1 MDEYIKRGALQIA
14 LRRKEAGAANKR
26 YTEGWNDCMMR
37 VKSMVSCFPAA
48 DVAPV
53 RRGHWIEDGDC
64 QICSECGEEH
74 CWDEYRAAY
83 CDSCGAKMDGGDNTE
98 R

>member
-1 MDEYIKRGALQIA
+1 MADCKACGAWFESTTTQDLCPTCKRAL
-14 LRRKEAGAANKR
+14 
-26 YTEGWNDCMMR
+26 MR
-37 VKSMVSCFPAA
+37 LGSY
-48 DVAPV
+48 VAPV
-53 RRGHWIEDGDC
+53 RHGHWIEDGDC